1 MKNLAKPLL
10 LLICIIVISI
20 FFWNKRQNSKHEIT
34 GNTQGTTYSI
44 KYFNPKPIISPKSID
59 SILQLFD
66 MQLSTY
72 IPISQISKINQNDTT
87 VVTGKWFQDVFK
99 LSKQIHQESN
109 GLFDPTIGIL
119 VNAYGFGPQ
128 KVAQIPSEKEVQELL
143 KKVGLPNIKINT
155 NGTITKAFPEM
166 NLDFNAIAQGY
177 AVDVLMDYL
186 KSKNIENAMVEIG
199 GEVYAIGK
207 NTETQKP
214 WTIGIEDPL
223 QPENNRQILE
233 KVTLKNEGLATSG
246 NYRKIKIDSITGK
259 KYVHTL
265 NPKTG
270 ISEQS
275 KILSATVIARSTAL
289 ADAYA
294 TTLMLM
300 NIEEIKSFV
309 QNKPQLKVLIIYQN
323 NQHKIEIYKNYK

>member
-1 MKNLAKPLL
+1 M
-10 LLICIIVISI
+10 IIVIAI
-20 FFWNKRQNSKHEIT
+20 FVWNRKVSNKHEIA

-44 KYFNPKPIISPKSID
+44 KYFAKEKIVTQKSID

-66 MQLSTY
+66 MELSTY
-72 IPISQISKINQNDTT
+72 VPISQISKINQNDST
-87 VVTGKWFQDVFK
+87 VIAGKWFQEVFK
-99 LSKQIHQESN
+99 LSQQIHQESK
-109 GLFDPTIGIL
+109 GLFDPSIGIL

-128 KVAQIPSEKEVQELL
+128 KVDKMPSEIEVKELL
-143 KKVGLPNIKINT
+143 KKVGLEKIKINA
-155 NGTITKAFPEM
+155 NGTVSKTFPEM

-186 KSKNIENAMVEIG
+186 KSKKIENAMVEIG
-199 GEVYAIGK
+199 GEVFAIGK
-207 NTETQKP
+207 NIESQKP

-233 KVTLKNEGLATSG
+233 KVTLSNQGLATSG
-246 NYRKIKIDSITGK
+246 NYRKIKTDSITGK

-270 ISEQS
+270 FSEPS
-275 KILSATVIARSTAL
+275 KILSATVITNSSAL

-300 NIEEIKSFV
+300 NIEEIKTFI
-309 QNKPQLKVLIIYQN
+309 QNKPQLKVLVIFQN
-323 NQHKIEIYKNYK
+323 ENNKIEVYKK